1 MLYNPSN
8 FKGINQSS
16 SLISN
21 MNPIFDAFYVERCFF
36 DPSRPRLTPRPPF
49 PASREGKK
57 CHDLKIGLANRY
69 GGPPFPLKNG
79 RELEGWVQ
87 IDAL

>member
-1 MLYNPSN
+1 MGLYPLQSSTTHNPST
-8 FKGINQSS
+8 FKLHSC
-16 SLISN
+16 L
-21 MNPIFDAFYVERCFF
+21 